1 MNTRH
6 SILLAALFLTMGAT
20 QAPAQG
26 FLGKLKN
33 KGAQLVKKVAKDAAP
48 EPVKKIIKEA
58 DKADAKVRGASNKV
72 KRGESRARTAR
83 AQSFDPGT
91 KVISV
96 KFCEG
101 IGHKIWYG
109 RTGGVSPMPPAQCPK
124 QPAWSEG
131 LPIIWDLT
139 NERLMQESKMVNKW
153 VGEGKP
159 SCEPVLVRRE
169 QLDDELGERIDGVNR
184 VVKHIIQNDP
194 EEEDLLAQTLEDF
207 GFKKALNSDLAPL
220 YPSLDEDVVKWLKGI
235 DRKTKTLDIK
245 VYAGGSSSEV
255 KYGEDGMWFSVN
267 TQDQVAKLE
276 DVDMDQATGRDI
288 AVPASITYGGR
299 TFKVTKIG
307 ANAFWSLK
315 MKSVTLP
322 EGLKEIGDNAFARTN
337 LSALTLPSTL
347 KKIGNRA
354 FAEMP
359 LLKTMTVPETVKEMG
374 IGMFTLDKSLTSVT
388 LPQRL
393 DRMGNSMFHLC
404 SSLTKVTLPQNITKL
419 PELTFEDCRLLSS
432 VTLPD
437 CVTEIGQNAFKN
449 TAVTAVPVPASLK
462 TIESDAFSGCS
473 KLTTC
478 NIPNGVEIGFNAFKD
493 CKALKKAAVGKQYK
507 DDWFDLPGIFY
518 GCPFMPVNPTSIPA
532 AITFNE

>member
-1 MNTRH
+1 MNTRQF
-6 SILLAALFLTMGAT
+6 ILLSALLLTVGTT

-48 EPVKKIIKEA
+48 EPVKKVIREV
-58 DKADAKVRGASNKV
+58 DKADAKARGASNKV

-83 AQSFDPGT
+83 AQSFDPGK

-96 KFCEG
+96 KLCEG
-101 IGHKIWYG
+101 VGHKVWYG

-124 QPAWSEG
+124 QPAWFDG

-139 NERLMQESKMVNKW
+139 NERLVQESKMVNKW
-153 VGEGKP
+153 MSDGKP

-169 QLDDELGERIDGVNR
+169 QLGDELGDRIDGVNS

-194 EEEDLLAQTLEDF
+194 EEEELLAQALEDF
-207 GFKKALNSDLAPL
+207 GFKRALNSDLTPL
-220 YPSLDEDVVKWLKGI
+220 YPSLDDDVVKWLKGI

-255 KYGEDGMWFSVN
+255 KTCEDGMWFSVN

-288 AVPASITYGGR
+288 NVPATITYGGR

-307 ANAFWSLK
+307 AGAFESLK

-322 EGLKEIGDNAFARTN
+322 EGLKEIGDNAFARTS
-337 LSALTLPSTL
+337 LAAITLPSTL

-354 FAEMP
+354 FASMP
-359 LLKTMTVPETVKEMG
+359 MLKTVTVPESVKEMG
-374 IGMFTLDKSLTSVT
+374 LGVFAVDKSLTSVT
-388 LPQRL
+388 LPTRL
-393 DRMGNSMFHLC
+393 DRMGNTMFHLC

-419 PELTFEDCRLLSS
+419 PELTFEDCRSLAS
-432 VTLPD
+432 VELPD

-449 TAVTAVPVPASLK
+449 TALTKVPVPASLK
-462 TIESDAFSGCS
+462 TIGTNAFDGCS
-473 KLTTC
+473 KLTTV
-478 NIPNGVEIGFNAFKD
+478 NIPNGVEIDFNAFKD
-493 CKALKKAAVGKQYK
+493 CKALRKASVGRQYK
-507 DDWFDLPGIFY
+507 DDWSDLPGIFY
-518 GCPFMPVNPTSIPA
+518 GCPFMPANPTAVPA